1 MNTKAYFNLANA
13 KSLGRT
19 TATVLERI
27 LFWIGYSTLEH
38 EGKIFCFR
46 TLEQLA
52 EECSMS
58 VSTVQRAIA
67 QLIALGY
74 IVKEKLK
81 ASQWNQVNCYAKGER
96 LDVPDD
102 TETWPDRAEQTE
114 SMDDRKMKS
123 SSMSNKKS
131 SIKRKIKE
139 VQATARKMARGFGRA
154 FKGDTPVGACK
165 ACKGSG
171 TVNDEHYGYRCLC
184 ADGRSKSA
192 QIPAVP
198 EQLFLSL
205 RNQIA

>member
-1 MNTKAYFNLANA
+1 MNTKAYYELALAN
-13 KSLGRT
+13 SLGRT
-19 TATVLERI
+19 EAALLERI
-27 LFWIGYSTLEH
+27 KWWISYSKLEH

-52 EECSMS
+52 EEVGVS
-58 VSTVQRAIA
+58 VSSVKRAIA
-67 QLIALGY
+67 RLVELGY
-74 IVKEKLK
+74 LIKEKLK
-81 ASQWNQVNCYAKGER
+81 ASQWNQVNCYALGER
-96 LDVPDD
+96 FQESND
-102 TETWPDRAEQTE
+102 TEGWTDRQDNTEPVQQTE
-114 SMDDRKMKS
+114 MNS
-123 SSMSNKKS
+123 SSNKKS

-139 VQATARKMARGFGRA
+139 AQATARKIARGFGKA
-154 FKGDTPVGACK
+154 FKGDTPVGGCK